1 MPKMDGEELLKKLRK
16 KRSLPVIFLTSKD
29 EEVDELLGLKLG
41 ADDFVKKSGGFSIKV
56 LIERIRVQLRK
67 KNINI
72 EDTKNIINHGK
83 LKLDP
88 SQLECEW
95 GGKQLPDKLTTTEFL
110 IVQELA
116 KRPGIIKERAQ
127 LMDIA
132 YREDTD
138 IEDRTIDSHVKRI
151 RKKFKKVIGHGLNKQ
166 ELEKNKIFDSFWI
179 QNLNLSQQIPLDK
192 ESVDYC
198 LMVAA
203 WQYLQY
209 PENLTKEI
217 ARILSRK
224 GKFII
229 AFSNRAFWHKAP
241 KIWTSSTEE
250 ERVKYVR
257 KVLISNG
264 FNEPKIIKK
273 FTEPALNIFNFL
285 NKDPFYCLIATR
297 E

>member
-1 MPKMDGEELLKKLRK
+1 MEVLNNYQREKLDE
-16 KRSLPVIFLTSKD
+16 SND
-29 EEVDELLGLKLG
+29 EEFYSDPK
-41 ADDFVKKSGGFSIKV
+41 FVYHLDANFRQNLSDLYEKEIDNYSTVLDLMSSWDSYLPKGKK
-56 LIERIRVQLRK
+56 
-67 KNINI
+67 
-72 EDTKNIINHGK
+72 
-83 LKLDP
+83 
-88 SQLECEW
+88 
-95 GGKQLPDKLTTTEFL
+95 
-110 IVQELA
+110 
-116 KRPGIIKERAQ
+116 
-127 LMDIA
+127 
-132 YREDTD
+132 Y
-138 IEDRTIDSHVKRI
+138 
-151 RKKFKKVIGHGLNKQ
+151 KKVIGHGLNKQ
-166 ELEKNKIFDSFWI
+166 ELERNKIFDSYWI
-179 QNLNLSQQIPLDK
+179 QNFNLSQKIPLGS

-217 ARILSRK
+217 ARILSKK
-224 GKFII
+224 GKIII

-285 NKDPFYCLIATR
+285 KKDPFYCLIATS